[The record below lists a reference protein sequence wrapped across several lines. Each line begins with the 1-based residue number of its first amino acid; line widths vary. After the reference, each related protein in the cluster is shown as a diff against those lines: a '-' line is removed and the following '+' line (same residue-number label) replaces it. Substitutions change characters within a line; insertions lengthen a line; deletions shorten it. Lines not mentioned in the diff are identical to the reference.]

1 MLARFL
7 GVRVWELSRVA
18 THYIEEARVIL
29 LGQFEARM
37 RIANKAKVTPEKI
50 VLPDY

>member
-18 THYIEEARVIL
+18 THYIEEARVVL
-29 LGQFEARM
+29 MGQFEAQM
-37 RIANKAKVTPEKI
+37 HLAKTFKVSPEKI
-50 VLPDY
+50 VLPEY